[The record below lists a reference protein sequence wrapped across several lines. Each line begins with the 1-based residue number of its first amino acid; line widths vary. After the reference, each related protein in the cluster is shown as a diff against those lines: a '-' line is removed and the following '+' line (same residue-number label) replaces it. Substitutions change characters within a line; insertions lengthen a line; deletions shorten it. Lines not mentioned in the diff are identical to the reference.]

1 MTAKNNSDI
10 ASASSLDTEDSSQKS
25 LTSLGLLFRII
36 GIVAGFIFSLLY
48 VITYLL
54 VHTQEEERSSSLT
67 IVALVTGL
75 FILLYGG
82 WILILVLGIYS
93 KKIALLL
100 VAPYVMLLVWLI
112 QSYNPLSSIYLVL
125 VTSSTLIMISVGL
138 TLTIRVRKFSNFAQG
153 ELLVVGLYGIVLWSN
168 LIELWGNLIGLL
180 SMGESEGSIRGN
192 VLLVLSEW
200 FVFQLLIAGILAG
213 VVAVLCEWL
222 VYGPLI
228 KRKAPRVSLM
238 VGSIGV
244 ALVLRQVIQELFTG
258 KARSPKV
265 IYPGFF
271 DNAFITRF
279 FDFPFPVKL
288 SALSLFFVE
297 RRNYGQLI
305 ISRTQIWGIFIMV
318 VMLTALWYIMT
329 RTTFGYSMRATSD
342 DRDLAEVS
350 GVDTSK
356 VIWKTWFVV
365 GFISGVGAYY
375 HTALSFFVPGTGQIL
390 LLIIFAVVILGGFG
404 SVIGTIIA
412 AIIIQASTS
421 IIITAFNA
429 LGRVDPINGI
439 YDRIIFWNFSGDW
452 SQFFPYI
459 VLIVV
464 LIFRPRGIAGLI
476 DPREKL

>member
-1 MTAKNNSDI
+1 MTANNDPDMVSD
-10 ASASSLDTEDSSQKS
+10 
-25 LTSLGLLFRII
+25 
-36 GIVAGFIFSLLY
+36 SLLGTEEASQRFPINLGVLVGIIVGIPYSLFY
-48 VITYLL
+48 VITYFL
-54 VHTQEEERSSSLT
+54 VHTQEESSLFT
-67 IVALVTGL
+67 LVALAFGIFVL
-75 FILLYGG
+75 VYGG
-82 WILILVLGIYS
+82 LNLILVLGTYS
-93 KKIALLL
+93 KKIALLF
-100 VAPYVMLLVWLI
+100 VAPYVMSLVWLI

-168 LIELWGNLIGLL
+168 LVDIVIDLL
-180 SMGESEGSIRGN
+180 SLGESEGSVRGN
-192 VLLVLSEW
+192 VLFALSEW
-200 FVFQLLIAGILAG
+200 FIFQLLIAGILAG
-213 VVAVLCEWL
+213 IVAVLCEWL

-244 ALVLRQVIQELFTG
+244 ALVLRQVVQELFTG

-271 DNAFITRF
+271 DSEIITRF

-288 SALSLFFVE
+288 SALSFFFVE

-305 ISRTQIWGIFIMV
+305 ISRTQIWGIFVMI

-350 GVDTSK
+350 GVDTTK
-356 VIWKTWFVV
+356 VIWKTWFVI

-375 HTALSFFVPGTGQIL
+375 YTALSVFVPGTGQIL

-404 SVIGTIIA
+404 SVTGTIVA
-412 AIIIQASTS
+412 GIIIQASTS
-421 IIITAFNA
+421 IIVTAFNA
-429 LGRVDPINGI
+429 LGRVDRINGI
-439 YDRIIFWNFSGDW
+439 YDRIIFWNFAGDW
-452 SQFFPYI
+452 SQFFPYM

-464 LIFRPRGIAGLI
+464 LIFRPRGIAGLV